1 MKHPFNLLLFLVS
14 LRCSTFAQTTRLVNA
29 TVQCSDCHP
38 NATCEENGDLRQ
50 CICQDGFTGD
60 GATCSDV
67 DECSS
72 HGLNHCHSL
81 ATCINA
87 HGNYSCSCPEG
98 YDGDGF
104 HCKPAGF
111 AEECVGLNGS
121 RSCSD
126 PCSSHTVLD
135 QPWRSTSYG
144 AGSNCDSDKKGWYRF
159 VGSGGERMP
168 ESCVPINRCNTAA
181 PMWLNGL
188 HPTRNDEIVTRTACA
203 DWSGNCCHWSI
214 PVQIKACVGGYYV
227 YQFQGTP
234 NCALTYCTDPAYVES
249 LCHGCSAEECKLIN
263 GEWGCACSSDASNL
277 EPQLE
282 CGANEIKVSMA
293 NCTLNSFQNLTM
305 HLRDNRCAGFVEQGN
320 RTVVSVVT
328 PTQAG
333 QCGTLLTKNETH
345 ATYSNTLYLAD
356 GTVIRENEI
365 KINFLCSYPLDMETS
380 LRTAIQPI
388 VSSTNISIEGAGQF
402 IIKMALYR
410 DQNYTSPYEGAMA
423 VLPTQTWLYVGVMV
437 TNGDVSSF
445 VLLMDNCFATPTE
458 DTADPLKYFIIQNS
472 CPNRRDASITVP
484 ENGVSAQGRFSL
496 QVFKFV
502 GNHNLVYLHCE
513 VRLCDPSAGPCR
525 PRCAGIESRQAAAAV
540 AKGYFLDVG
549 PIARQGFEHL
559 AGAAAPQGLQGA
571 WVTVLMSAVL
581 VFSIHPFA

>member
-14 LRCSTFAQTTRLVNA
+14 LRCSTLAQTTRLVNA
-29 TVQCSDCHP
+29 AVRCSDCHP

-72 HGLNHCHSL
+72 HGLNHCHTL
-81 ATCINA
+81 ATCING

-104 HCKPAGF
+104 HCEPAGF
-111 AEECVGLNGS
+111 AEECVRINGS
-121 RSCSD
+121 HSCSD

-144 AGSNCDSDKKGWYRF
+144 
-159 VGSGGERMP
+159 VG
-168 ESCVPINRCNTAA
+168 
-181 PMWLNGL
+181 
-188 HPTRNDEIVTRTACA
+188 
-203 DWSGNCCHWSI
+203 
-214 PVQIKACVGGYYV
+214 
-227 YQFQGTP
+227 
-234 NCALTYCTDPAYVES
+234 DPAYVGTP
-249 LCHGCSAEECKLIN
+249 CPGCNADEECMLIN
-263 GEWGCACSSDASNL
+263 GKWGCSCSTDASNL

-282 CGANEIKVSMA
+282 CGANEIKVSMPK
-293 NCTLNSFQNLTM
+293 CPLNSFQNLTM
-305 HLRDNRCAGFVEQGN
+305 HLRDNKCDGFVEQGN

-365 KINFLCSYPLDMETS
+365 KINFQCSYPLDMETS

-423 VLPTQTWLYVGVMV
+423 VLPTQSWLYVGVMV
-437 TNGDVSSF
+437 TSGDVSHF
-445 VLLMDNCFATPTE
+445 VLLMDNCFATATE
-458 DTADPLKYFIIQNS
+458 DAADPLKYFIIQNS
-472 CPNRRDASITVP
+472 CPNRRDTSITVP
-484 ENGVSAQGRFSL
+484 ENGVSARGRFSL

-525 PRCAGIESRQAAAAV
+525 PRCTGIESRQAAAV
-540 AKGYFLDVG
+540 AEGHLLDVG
-549 PIARQGFEHL
+549 PIAHQGFEHL

-571 WVTVLMSAVL
+571 WMTVLMSAVL
-581 VFSIHPFA
+581 VFSIHTFA